1 MQRDPRIFLQD
12 VLDAANSI
20 DAFLLGLDEI
30 AFTENELVQSAVYYQ
45 FAIIGEALNKFSKL
59 EPEQAAR
66 ISELKKIVSFRNILT
81 HAYHIVS
88 PELVFEFARNGLPS
102 LKNTVGAL
110 LIEKD

>member
-81 HAYHIVS
+81 HAYHRVS
-88 PELVFEFARNGLPS
+88 PELVYNYANDALPALKSVIKS
-102 LKNTVGAL
+102 LIAKAS
-110 LIEKD
+110 